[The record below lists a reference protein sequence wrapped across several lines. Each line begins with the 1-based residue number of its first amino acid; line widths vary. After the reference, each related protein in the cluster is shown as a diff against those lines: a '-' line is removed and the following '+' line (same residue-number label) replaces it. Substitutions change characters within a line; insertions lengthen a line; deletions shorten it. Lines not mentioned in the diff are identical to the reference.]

1 MNEIRNDLKPMFVKD
16 QVGSNKST
24 ENASVM
30 TLRGSCA
37 YEVFLTFFSFKA
49 TALVLFIVSF
59 LIKGVILNTNLT
71 TVEVKLGRLSI
82 MANMWSWNWT
92 ERRNHW
98 SNNKTILGKKQNIRY
113 HLNLSFII
121 HISYF
126 SFTNV
131 LNKLC
136 RAKPAVPPFL
146 VILQIFNK

>member
-1 MNEIRNDLKPMFVKD
+1 
-16 QVGSNKST
+16 
-24 ENASVM
+24 M

-82 MANMWSWNWT
+82 MANMWRWNWT

-113 HLNLSFII
+113 HLNLSLIL

-126 SFTNV
+126 SFTFLINFAGPNQPFPLFWLSFKFSISNMLGVV
-131 LNKLC
+131 LGKN
-136 RAKPAVPPFL
+136 AD
-146 VILQIFNK
+146 